1 MAAIRE
7 FTEFGSGFKIA
18 MRDLEIRGAGNI
30 LGGEQHGHMESVGYD
45 MYLKLLNEAVAM
57 MKGEAPENPV
67 EECTVDMQVQAHIPE
82 SYIDSTALRLDVYR
96 RIADIKTYEDSSD
109 VVDELIDRFGEP
121 PESVYGLI
129 DIALLRNRAT
139 QLGITEVKQ
148 QANALLLY
156 KDKFDMER
164 VKRLIQGMPNKVM
177 LSAGSRPYISVAL
190 GGKPPLTVLE
200 DVLKVL
206 CGDEDAKAPKPA
218 TK

>member
-1 MAAIRE
+1 
-7 FTEFGSGFKIA
+7 
-18 MRDLEIRGAGNI
+18 MRDLELRGAGNV
-30 LGGEQHGHMESVGYD
+30 LGAQQHGHMEAVGYE
-45 MYLKLLNEAVAM
+45 MYLQMLEQAIS
-57 MKGEAPENPV
+57 
-67 EECTVDMQVQAHIPE
+67 EERGDQTKKPKKECLVDLPIDAHIPPTYIE
-82 SYIDSTALRLDVYR
+82 SVPQRLGIYR
-96 RIADIKTYEDSSD
+96 RIADITSRADADD
-109 VVDELIDRFGEP
+109 VTDELIDRFGEP

-190 GGKPPLTVLE
+190 GGKAPLTVLE

-206 CGDEDAKAPKPA
+206 CGDEDAKPPKPA

>member
-1 MAAIRE
+1 MAEVQKKPVKIVETVLRDAHQSLLATRMTTDQMLPIVDKMDKVGYYAVECWGGATFDACLRFLKE
-7 FTEFGSGFKIA
+7 DPWERLRKLRAGFKNTKLQ
-18 MRDLEIRGAGNI
+18 MLFRGQNI
-30 LGGEQHGHMESVGYD
+30 LGYKHY
-45 MYLKLLNEAVAM
+45 
-57 MKGEAPENPV
+57 
-67 EECTVDMQVQAHIPE
+67 
-82 SYIDSTALRLDVYR
+82 
-96 RIADIKTYEDSSD
+96 ADD

-190 GGKPPLTVLE
+190 GGKAPLTVLE

>member
-1 MAAIRE
+1 M
-7 FTEFGSGFKIA
+7 
-18 MRDLEIRGAGNI
+18 
-30 LGGEQHGHMESVGYD
+30 
-45 MYLKLLNEAVAM
+45 
-57 MKGEAPENPV
+57 
-67 EECTVDMQVQAHIPE
+67 
-82 SYIDSTALRLDVYR
+82 
-96 RIADIKTYEDSSD
+96 
-109 VVDELIDRFGEP
+109 DELIDRFGEP

-190 GGKPPLTVLE
+190 GGKAPLTVLE
-200 DVLKVL
+200 DVLPYRRYNEQQQTFVGILSAIFKK
-206 CGDEDAKAPKPA
+206 GTEQTP
-218 TK
+218 